1 MALFIK
7 DSAPTFMPI
16 FVARGRGEVDGRVK
30 DVEDA
35 FSQAKSRGEA
45 TVAFGPLSIVSDV
58 MARLEALRA
67 QFVTTVGETTGTV
80 ASSVASTVANATP
93 EPDVTASAAFTG
105 ASAGTE
111 TDGPITTIR
120 LDATGL
126 AIANYDELSAS
137 QVVERLDGLSA
148 DELADIR
155 DYELKTRGRRTIL
168 GRIDTLTA

>member
-1 MALFIK
+1 MTNQKSVIDKAVETLVYAPVGMALFIK

-93 EPDVTASAAFTG
+93 QSDVTASAAFTG

-126 AIANYDELSAS
+126 AIANYDEL
-137 QVVERLDGLSA
+137 
-148 DELADIR
+148 
-155 DYELKTRGRRTIL
+155 
-168 GRIDTLTA
+168 